1 MSGTGEGDR
10 FRRSTDALVAPRQRS
25 QISGTKLD
33 VSTSKGGIVKRT
45 RSTIARIIILLI
57 WLAVGAVGGQA
68 QGQLSSVQENDQAL
82 YLPESAESTLV
93 AERVGEFSD
102 SQSLPV
108 FVVFETADGSPLT
121 QEQIVGLNARA
132 QSIAQAPMAD
142 GTVLGDY
149 LDSPMSAFVPAEN
162 GSAGMWPIA
171 LDAAQLKDFDESG
184 EQIQSTTIEAIRA
197 YAAEA
202 VDDLGNL
209 ETSTT
214 GPGALVADL
223 GNAFDGID
231 LFLLLV
237 AVVLVFII
245 LIIVYRSFVLPI
257 VVLLT
262 AIFALSGAGLVVYYL
277 AKAEVVLLSAQTQGI
292 LSILVIG
299 ATTDYCLLIIARY
312 REELG
317 LNESPFD
324 AMKKAIAATWEPV
337 FASAATV
344 SAGLLCLLLSDLR
357 VTTSLGP
364 VAVIGIIFCVLA
376 AMTLLPA
383 LLLLPGRRARSIFWP
398 AKVGSPSSGDTYEKS
413 VDSGWWARS
422 ARFVARNDRRV
433 WVSTSVVLL
442 AFVAFVPTFEAK
454 GLSVADTIVGE
465 TEAEAGLET
474 LYEIFPQTAGAQP
487 VNILAPE
494 DGADEV
500 VTAVQGVDGVI
511 SAEVTTN
518 DEGPIVRDGQVL
530 IAATTAAP
538 SEDLAAQE
546 TVGDIRDAVDG
557 MDAFVGGDA
566 ATRLDTQRTGTSD
579 LIKVVPATLLVVGLM
594 LMVLLRSITAP
605 LLVLAANVLSFG
617 ATMGLAAILFNHV
630 LGWPG
635 SDSSVPL
642 YAFIFLVALSIDY
655 TIFLMT
661 RTREEALRHG
671 TRRGVIK
678 GVAVT
683 GGVITSAGIVLA
695 ATFAALMVIPLL
707 FMIQLAIIVALGILI
722 DTFVV
727 RTLLIPG
734 LVHDIGNRVWWPWQD
749 RMVQPEDS
757 EEPAAIGS

>member
-1 MSGTGEGDR
+1 MN
-10 FRRSTDALVAPRQRS
+10 
-25 QISGTKLD
+25 
-33 VSTSKGGIVKRT
+33 RT
-45 RSTIARIIILLI
+45 TYTFVRIIILLV
-57 WLAVGAVGGQA
+57 WLAVGAIGGQA

-82 YLPESAESTLV
+82 YLPESAESTV
-93 AERVGEFSD
+93 VSERVGSFKD
-102 SQSLPV
+102 SQSLPA
-108 FVVFETADGSPLT
+108 FVVFETADGSALT
-121 QEQIVGLNARA
+121 QEQIVGLNERA
-132 QSIAQAPMAD
+132 QNIAQAPMAD

-149 LDSPMSAFVPAEN
+149 LETPVSAFVPAEN
-162 GSAGMWPIA
+162 GSAGMWPIE
-171 LDAAQLKDFDESG
+171 LDATQLKDFDESG
-184 EQIQSTTIEAIRA
+184 DQIQVTTIEAIRA
-197 YAAEA
+197 YASDAANE
-202 VDDLGNL
+202 LGNL

-214 GPGALVADL
+214 GPAALVADL
-223 GNAFDGID
+223 SNAFAGID

-237 AVVLVFII
+237 AVALVFVI
-245 LIIVYRSFVLPI
+245 LIIVYRSIVLPI
-257 VVLLT
+257 LVLLT
-262 AIFALSGAGLVVYYL
+262 AVFALSGAGLVVYYL

-337 FASAATV
+337 IASAATV

-364 VAVIGIIFCVLA
+364 VAVIGIVFCVLA

-383 LLLLPGRRARSIFWP
+383 LLLLPGKRARKIFWP
-398 AKVGSPSSGDTYEKS
+398 AKVGSPSSGDTYEAS

-433 WVSTSVVLL
+433 WITTSVVLL

-465 TEAEAGLET
+465 TEAEAGLDT

-494 DGADEV
+494 ESADAV
-500 VTAVQGVDGVI
+500 VAAVQGVDGVV
-511 SAEVTTN
+511 SADVTSD
-518 DEGPIVRDGQVL
+518 DEGPIVRNGEVL
-530 IAATTAAP
+530 ITAMTAAP
-538 SEDLAAQE
+538 SEELAAQE
-546 TVGDIRDAVDG
+546 TVGDIRDALEG
-557 MDAFVGGDA
+557 TGAQVGGDA
-566 ATRLDTQRTGTSD
+566 ATRLDTQRTGISD
-579 LIKVVPATLLVVGLM
+579 LVKVIPATLLVVGLM
-594 LMVLLRSITAP
+594 LMVLLRSIAAP
-605 LLVLAANVLSFG
+605 ALVLAANVLSFG
-617 ATMGLAAILFNHV
+617 ATIGLAAILFNHV

-661 RTREEALRHG
+661 RTREEALKRG
-671 TRRGVIK
+671 TRQGVIK
-678 GVAVT
+678 GVALT

-707 FMIQLAIIVALGILI
+707 FMIQLAIIVSLGILI

-727 RTLLIPG
+727 RTLLVPG
-734 LVHDIGNRVWWPWQD
+734 LIHDIGNRVWWPWQAP
-749 RMVQPEDS
+749 MVEREKDEQV
-757 EEPAAIGS
+757 PATISS